1 MPSISG
7 QQVGVNGLGL
17 MGLTWRPTI
26 TPDEIAFK
34 VMKTALDN
42 GANFW
47 NSGEFYGIPPNLTAN
62 LQLIN
67 RYFTKY
73 PEDSEKVV
81 LSVKGAVEIGPT
93 GTALR
98 GDREGVQRSVD
109 NILQILDGKVRVAI
123 FECARVDTSVPLEE
137 TISTLAEYVK
147 AGKIGGIGL
156 SEAGPKTIRK
166 AHSIHPIAAVEVE
179 VSLWAT
185 DIFTPGGVADTCAEL
200 GIPIA
205 AYSPLGRGFLTG
217 EIKSFNDVPEGDPRR
232 HCERFHPGNF
242 EKNFEL
248 VDKISAISK
257 RKGWTNSQLA
267 LAWVRQ
273 VGNAPG
279 KSVIIPIPGATT
291 VARAEENFKAC
302 VELTEGEMEEISK
315 ILESMEI
322 VGSRYLQAQES
333 KLLVDHT

>member
-1 MPSISG
+1 M
-7 QQVGVNGLGL
+7 N
-17 MGLTWRPTI
+17 LTWRATV
-26 TPDEIAFK
+26 TPDEIAFE
-34 VMKTALDN
+34 VMKTAINN
-42 GANFW
+42 GATFW
-47 NSGEFYGIPPNLTAN
+47 NSGEFYGLAPNHTAN

-73 PEDSEKVV
+73 PEDSGKVV
-81 LSVKGAVEIGPT
+81 LSVKGGVEQGP
-93 GTALR
+93 GGPILR
-98 GDREGVQRSVD
+98 GDREGVQHSVD
-109 NILQILDGKVRVAI
+109 NVLRILDGKVKLGI

-137 TISTLAEYVK
+137 TISTLAEYVR

-185 DIFTPGGVADTCAEL
+185 EIFTPGGVADTCAEL

-205 AYSPLGRGFLTG
+205 AYSPLGKGFLTG
-217 EIKSFNDVPEGDPRR
+217 AIKSPDDIPQGDGRR
-232 HCERFHPGNF
+232 HFDRFQPGNF
-242 EKNFEL
+242 EKNLVL
-248 VDKISAISK
+248 VDKLSAISK
-257 RKGWTNSQLA
+257 RTGCTNAQLA

-279 KSVIIPIPGATT
+279 KPVIIPIPGATT
-291 VARAEENFKAC
+291 VVRAEENFGAC

-315 ILESMEI
+315 ILEGMEI
-322 VGSRYLQAQES
+322 VGGRYSKAQES
-333 KLLVDHT
+333 GLLVDHV

>member
-1 MPSISG
+1 MPSVTG
-7 QQVGVNGLGL
+7 QEVGANGLGL
-17 MGLTWRPTI
+17 MNLTWRPTV

-34 VMKTALDN
+34 VMKSALDN

-47 NSGEFYGIPPNLTAN
+47 NTADFYGRPPNQTAN
-62 LQLIN
+62 LQLLN

-81 LSVKGAVEIGPT
+81 LFAKGGVEMGP
-93 GTALR
+93 GGPRLR
-98 GDREGVQRSVD
+98 GDREGIQRSVD
-109 NILQILDGKVRVAI
+109 NTLRILDGKVKLGI

-137 TISTLAEYVK
+137 TISTLAEYVR

-185 DIFTPGGVADTCAEL
+185 EIFTPGGVADTCAEL
-200 GIPIA
+200 GIPIV
-205 AYSPLGRGFLTG
+205 AYCPLGAGFLTG
-217 EIKSFNDVPEGDPRR
+217 AIKSPDDIPEGDGRR
-232 HCERFHPGNF
+232 HFDRFQPGNF
-242 EKNFEL
+242 EKNLVL
-248 VDKISAISK
+248 VDKVSEISK
-257 RKGWTNSQLA
+257 RKGCTNAQLA

-279 KSVIIPIPGATT
+279 KAVIIPIPGATT
-291 VARAEENFKAC
+291 VERAEENFKAC
-302 VELTEGEMEEISK
+302 VELTAGEMEEISK
-315 ILESMEI
+315 ILRSMEI
-322 VGSRYLQAQES
+322 AGARYS
-333 KLLVDHT
+333 KALSSLLLVDHE